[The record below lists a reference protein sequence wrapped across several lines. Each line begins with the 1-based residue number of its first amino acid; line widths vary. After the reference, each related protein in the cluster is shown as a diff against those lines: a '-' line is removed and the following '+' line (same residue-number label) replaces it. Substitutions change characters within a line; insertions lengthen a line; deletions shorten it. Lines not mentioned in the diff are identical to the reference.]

1 MDRAAIIE
9 KVNRYL
15 LLLKENGIDIDKAFL
30 YGSFAKGEDNENSDI
45 DVLLVSKMFESAND
59 KVAGIAWKITRQVD
73 SRIEPYLIGLE
84 KFNNDDISPLL
95 QIIKQEGILVS

>member
-30 YGSFAKGEDNENSDI
+30 YGSFAKGENNENSDI

-59 KVAGIAWKITRQVD
+59 KATGIAWKITRQVD

-84 KFNNDDISPLL
+84 KFNNDDVSPLL
-95 QIIKQEGILVS
+95 QIIKQEGILVA